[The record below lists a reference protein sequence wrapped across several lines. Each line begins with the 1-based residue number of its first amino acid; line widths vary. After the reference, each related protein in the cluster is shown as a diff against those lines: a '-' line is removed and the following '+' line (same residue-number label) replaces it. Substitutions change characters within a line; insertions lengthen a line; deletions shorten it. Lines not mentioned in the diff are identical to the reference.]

1 MVILLTDG
9 GINLHIEL
17 ARGVGRY
24 FIGVV
29 DFQQNILIDTLC
41 GNTQIFGHDTIKC

>member
-24 FIGVV
+24 F
-29 DFQQNILIDTLC
+29 QQNILIDTRC